1 MRRQGGYT
9 WTAPAAAFVLLLVAC
24 GGPDQREAGGGSGEE
39 EVVTAADSVLRIS
52 TEEVRRRVAHHV
64 GSSGDFVIVTD
75 PATRRQHRVSFV
87 RVHEEVETT
96 PGGRR
101 SVCVD
106 FRGSDGTI
114 YVVKYWLGAS
124 RGRVAVEDRLL
135 HRVGEVHVAEDSVVE
150 RLNAASGGA

>member
-1 MRRQGGYT
+1 MRRPGAGR
-9 WTAPAAAFVLLLVAC
+9 WTALAAACALFLVGC
-24 GGPDQREAGGGSGEE
+24 GGPDRRDAGGGSGEE

-52 TEEVRRRVAHHV
+52 NEEVRRRVANRV

-114 YVVKYWLGAS
+114 YVVEYWLGAS
-124 RGRVAVEDRLL
+124 RGRIAVEDRLL
-135 HRVGEVHVAEDSVVE
+135 HRVGEDHVAEDSVVE
-150 RLNAASGGA
+150 RLNAAPGGA

>member
-1 MRRQGGYT
+1 MRRQGGYM
-9 WTAPAAAFVLLLVAC
+9 WTAPAAACALLLIGC
-24 GGPDQREAGGGSGEE
+24 GGSDQREADGGSGEP

-52 TEEVRRRVAHHV
+52 TEEVRRRVANHV

-75 PATRRQHRVSFV
+75 PATRKQHRVSFV

-96 PGGRR
+96 AGGRR

-114 YVVKYWLGAS
+114 FVVEYWLGAS

-150 RLNAASGGA
+150 RLNAAPGGG